1 MGTIIELFDAE
12 PLENIASHLLYPE
25 DKPVYLGYP
34 GTMTPGRIRNL
45 RRFFRA
51 RGCVW
56 EPEFV
61 EVDHCSLEDITA
73 KTEAVILR
81 EKDCRFDL
89 TGGSELVL
97 VAMGLLSERHKVPMF
112 QTDLNC
118 GKSVCT
124 CGAEPACRRVSLPA
138 EQLLMLHGGLLLS
151 AGDRELPDTP
161 ELRET
166 VEGLWSLCRRDPRF
180 LNRISNF
187 FNRLGKYTRGLQ
199 VDAPGLRVAP
209 TVQTGLRRLAKAGYL
224 RDLKITEKGLRFSY
238 RDEALRRMLGTA
250 GLTLE
255 LMTRFAAMDCGAYQD
270 VRQGVVLDW
279 DGVVENRR
287 DKAETRNEVDGL
299 LMQGIT
305 PYFLSCKAGDVKK
318 EALYELD
325 VVAGRF
331 GGAYA
336 RRALVCGAL
345 SGNRASNDSIRRRAK
360 DMGITLIEN
369 THELNIAGLGK
380 KLAAL
385 ACRR

>member
-34 GTMTPGRIRNL
+34 DTMTEGRKNNL

-51 RGCVW
+51 RNCPW
-56 EPEFV
+56 EPEFI
-61 EVDHCSLEDITA
+61 EVDRCSLEDITA
-73 KTEAVILR
+73 KAEAVLLR
-81 EKDCRFDL
+81 EEGCRFDL

-124 CGAEPACRRVSLPA
+124 CGAAPTCRLVSLPA
-138 EQLLMLHGGLLLS
+138 GQLLMLYGGLLMGG
-151 AGDRELPDTP
+151 GDRELPDSP
-161 ELRET
+161 ELRST
-166 VEGLWSLCRRDPRF
+166 VEGLWSFCRKDPRF
-180 LNRISNF
+180 LNRISSF
-187 FNRLGKYTRGLQ
+187 FNRLGKYTQGLR
-199 VDAPGLRVAP
+199 VDAPGLRPSP
-209 TVQTGLRRLAKAGYL
+209 TVQTGLRKLAKAGFL
-224 RDLKITEKGLRFSY
+224 LNLKITEKGLRFSY
-238 RDEALRRMLGTA
+238 RDDAIRRMLGTA

-255 LMTRFAAMDCGAYQD
+255 LMTRFAARECGMYQD
-270 VRQGVVLDW
+270 VHQGVVLDW

-287 DKAETRNEVDGL
+287 DTAETRNEVDGL
-299 LMQGIT
+299 LIRGLT

-331 GGAYA
+331 GGGYA
-336 RRALVCGAL
+336 RRALVCSAL
-345 SGNRASNDSIRRRAK
+345 SGNRASNESLRRRAK

-369 THELNIAGLGK
+369 THALDIAGLAK
-380 KLAAL
+380 QLSQLA
-385 ACRR
+385 RR

>member
-12 PLENIASHLLYPE
+12 PLENIASHLLYPG
-25 DKPVYLGYP
+25 DKLVYLGYSD
-34 GTMTPGRIRNL
+34 TMTPRRTEHL

-51 RGCVW
+51 RNCSW
-56 EPEFV
+56 EPEFIK
-61 EVDHCSLEDITA
+61 VDRCSLEDITA
-73 KTEAVILR
+73 KAEEVLLR

-118 GKSVCT
+118 GKAVCT
-124 CGAEPACRRVSLPA
+124 CGAEPTCRKVSLPA
-138 EQLLMLHGGLLLS
+138 DQLLLLHGGLLMKG
-151 AGDRELPDTP
+151 GDREMRDTP
-161 ELRET
+161 ELRDT
-166 VEGLWSLCRRDPRF
+166 VEGLWAFCRKDPRF
-180 LNRISNF
+180 LNRISSF

-199 VDAPGLRVAP
+199 VDAYGMRVSP
-209 TVQTGLRRLAKAGYL
+209 SVQTGLRRLAKGGFL
-224 RDLKITEKGLRFSY
+224 RELKISEKSLRFSY
-238 RDEALRRMLGTA
+238 RDEAVRRMLATA

-255 LMTRFAAMDCGAYQD
+255 LMTRFAALDCGCFQD

-299 LMQGIT
+299 LMHGIT
-305 PYFLSCKAGDVKK
+305 PYFLSCKGGDVKK

-336 RRALVCGAL
+336 HRVLVCSAL
-345 SGNRASNDSIRRRAK
+345 SGNRASNDSLRRRAK
-360 DMGITLIEN
+360 DMGILLVEN
-369 THELNIAGLGK
+369 AHETDIAGLGQ
-380 KLAAL
+380 KLAL
-385 ACRR
+385 LLKR